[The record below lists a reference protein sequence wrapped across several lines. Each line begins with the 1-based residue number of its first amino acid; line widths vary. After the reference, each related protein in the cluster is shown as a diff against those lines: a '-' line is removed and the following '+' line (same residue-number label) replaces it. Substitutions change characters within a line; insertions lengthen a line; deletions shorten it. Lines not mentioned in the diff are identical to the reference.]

1 MTGWQLL
8 LKERHVAFSL
18 FFHSVELWLIHHL
31 SADLKRG
38 FSDSHMSHKFV
49 GKITVKGSRGG
60 GGGAGTSLM
69 CMGCRTLHS
78 VLLGDL
84 FQKLEPVPTWWV
96 EHGIWEQWEHKNF
109 AVACSQF
116 CPQEA
121 KGERRK
127 FAPARHSWLWT
138 HNMHTS
144 DIYRVVSSPWG
155 LSHTH
160 PQLLLKLLSH
170 FSCLPPPLD
179 SVGAATL
186 VMPTFSSKQLVF

>member
-1 MTGWQLL
+1 MWPFLCFFTLWSSDLFTISKQIW
-8 LKERHVAFSL
+8 EEDSATATWVISL
-18 FFHSVELWLIHHL
+18 WAESQWRE
-31 SADLKRG
+31 
-38 FSDSHMSHKFV
+38 V
-49 GKITVKGSRGG
+49 GVGG
-60 GGGAGTSLM
+60 PGTSLM

-96 EHGIWEQWEHKNF
+96 EHGIREQWEHKNF

-121 KGERRK
+121 RGERRK

-144 DIYRVVSSPWG
+144 NIYRDVSSPWG

-170 FSCLPPPLD
+170 FSCPPPPLD
-179 SVGAATL
+179 T
-186 VMPTFSSKQLVF
+186 